1 MQETLGFLGMG
12 VMGAP
17 MTRNLLKAGY
27 PVVVYNRTAA
37 KAQALSADGAQI
49 ADTPAEVCRRAGVVL
64 ACLFDG
70 AAVEAVVTGPQGLLE
85 AIGPGQVFIDMTT
98 NSPPVSRRLAAL
110 LADKGADMLDAPVS
124 GGDVGAI
131 AGTLSIMIGGKPRVF
146 QRCRPILE
154 KLGRRITLIG
164 EEVGAGG
171 FAKLANQ
178 IMVAAHLAAM
188 GEALV
193 FGAKAGLDLDKL
205 VDALSGGMANSAVLE
220 GKADKLLRGDFSLGA
235 EVNVHLKDLTYIRG
249 AMDALGISLPLSELL
264 RELFQ
269 QAVHAGLGRE
279 DHSAIVRLFERSAG
293 VEARR

>member
-17 MTRNLLKAGY
+17 MTRNLLRAGY

-70 AAVEAVVTGPQGLLE
+70 AAVEAVVTGPHGL
-85 AIGPGQVFIDMTT
+85 
-98 NSPPVSRRLAAL
+98 
-110 LADKGADMLDAPVS
+110 
-124 GGDVGAI
+124 
-131 AGTLSIMIGGKPRVF
+131 
-146 QRCRPILE
+146 
-154 KLGRRITLIG
+154 
-164 EEVGAGG
+164 
-171 FAKLANQ
+171 
-178 IMVAAHLAAM
+178 
-188 GEALV
+188 
-193 FGAKAGLDLDKL
+193 
-205 VDALSGGMANSAVLE
+205 LE

-249 AMDALGISLPLSELL
+249 AMDALGISLPLSELV

-269 QAVHAGLGRE
+269 QAVDAGLGRE
-279 DHSAIVRLFERSAG
+279 DHTAIVRLFERSAG